1 MKAGEYA
8 PGVEFDAG
16 VAGNHYLGSAQA
28 LIAAGLIAPEHIPK
42 VSSVTFFNGVKVD
55 GRRVRGMQDERWMQV
70 RVVGSRLQVTK
81 GIGRE
86 ERARREAARQQ
97 EAEDLLRT
105 SPRKDPGADGVR
117 MMDYRASA
125 ALQVGEQVFIDGC
138 AATIS
143 GAFKQYVVQNEK
155 GQFTDGERRW
165 DYLSGYLCRIHE
177 SGKEF
182 FYPAHAIEAKSGART
197 HLRLVSGASPR
208 REIGFSIRSLA

>member
-16 VAGNHYLGSAQA
+16 VAGDHYLSSAQA
-28 LIAAGLIAPEHIPK
+28 LIAAGVIAPEHAPK
-42 VSSVTFFNGVKVD
+42 ASSVTFFNGVKVD
-55 GRRVRGMQDERWMQV
+55 GRKVRSMQDERWMQV
-70 RVVGSRLQVTK
+70 RVIGSRLQLTK
-81 GIGRE
+81 GIARK

-97 EAEDLLRT
+97 EVEDLNCT
-105 SPRKDPGADGVR
+105 IPRKDPGFDGVR
-117 MMDYRASA
+117 AMDYRASA

-138 AATIS
+138 AATVS

-165 DYLSGYLCRIHE
+165 DYLSGYLCRMHE
-177 SGKEF
+177 NGKEF
-182 FYPAHAIEAKSGART
+182 FYPAHAIQAETGTRT
-197 HLRLVSGASPR
+197 HLRLVAGPRPR